1 MTSDVQ
7 FLRKASLLVV
17 EGEKA
22 LDLSDLHFQFATKQ
36 ADEESPDN
44 CSIRVYNLKEDTV
57 KRIKGEYSKVVLQAG
72 YVDSAF
78 GVIFQGTIKQLR
90 DGKDPVGIS
99 TYLDILVADGDMA
112 YNFAVINQTLAA
124 GSTPTQRLGAMIG
137 AMNPQ
142 GVTAGKVL
150 VPGTGGILPRG
161 KVLFGLARAALRQE
175 TGAQGSTWTIQNG
188 QVNVIP
194 LDGYLPSEA
203 VVLTAAT
210 GLIGR
215 VEMTEDGMRCR
226 ALINPKLVI
235 GALVKIDNRSINTT
249 ESSANAAINGGQ
261 VPYNKWAGV
270 QQFASLAEDG
280 LYRIYSAEFV
290 GDTRG
295 GEWYVDLVTLAV
307 DPVTK
312 KVKPYG

>member
-1 MTSDVQ
+1 MDDTQ
-7 FLRKASLLVV
+7 YLRKVSLLVV
-17 EGEKA
+17 EGEQA
-22 LDLSDLHFQFATKQ
+22 LDLSNMHFQFATKQ

-57 KRIKGEYSKVVLQAG
+57 KSIKGEYSRVVLQAG
-72 YVDSAF
+72 YENSAF
-78 GVIFQGTIKQLR
+78 GVIFEGTIKQFR
-90 DGKDPVGIS
+90 DGRDPVGIS
-99 TYLDILVADGDMA
+99 SYLDILAADGDVA
-112 YNFAVINQTLAA
+112 YNFSIVNQTLAA
-124 GSTPTQRLGAMIG
+124 GSTPSQRLGAMVS
-137 AMNPQ
+137 AMNPE
-142 GVTAGKVL
+142 GVTSGKVI
-150 VPGTGGILPRG
+150 VPGTGGVLPRG

-175 TGAQGSTWTIQNG
+175 TGSIGSTWHIHNG
-188 QVNVIP
+188 QVNVVP

-215 VEMTEDGMRCR
+215 IEQTEDGMRCR

-235 GALVKIDNRSINTT
+235 GALVQIDNKSINTT
-249 ESSANAAINGGQ
+249 EAAPNSRIDGGQ
-261 VPYNKWAGV
+261 VPYNKWAGI
-270 QQFASLAEDG
+270 QQFASINDDG

-295 GEWYVDLVTLAV
+295 PEWYVDLICLSV

>member
-1 MTSDVQ
+1 MSDVQ
-7 FLRKASLLVV
+7 YLRKASLLVV
-17 EGEKA
+17 EGDEA
-22 LDLSDLHFQFATKQ
+22 LDLSAMHFQFATRQ

-44 CSIRVYNLKEDTV
+44 CSIRVYNLSEDTV

-72 YVDSAF
+72 YESSAF
-78 GVIFQGTIKQLR
+78 GVIFQGTIKQFR
-90 DGKDPVGIS
+90 SGKDPVGIN

-112 YNFAVINQTLAA
+112 YNFAVVNKTLAA
-124 GSTPTQRLGAMIG
+124 GSTPSQRLDAMVGAM
-137 AMNPQ
+137 APK
-142 GVTAGKVL
+142 GVEPGKL
-150 VPGTGGILPRG
+150 IVPSTGGVLPRG

-175 TGAQGSTWTIQNG
+175 TASQGSTWTISNG
-188 QVNVIP
+188 QVNVVP

-203 VVLTAAT
+203 VVLSSAS

-215 VEMTEDGMRCR
+215 IEQTEDGMRCR

-235 GALVKIDNRSINTT
+235 GALVQIDNASINTT
-249 ESSANAAINGGQ
+249 EQAPNSEIAGGQ
-261 VPYNKWAGV
+261 VPYDKWAGV
-270 QQFASLAEDG
+270 QQFATVAADG
-280 LYRIYSAEFV
+280 LYRVYSAEFI

-295 GEWYVDLVTLAV
+295 PEWYVDMVALAV